1 MQLLTKFLLM
11 NISIQFLGAVGT
23 VTGSKYL
30 LTIGSKKI
38 MVDCGMFQGL
48 KELRLRN
55 WQSLPIDVSEVDAVL
70 ITHAHIDHIGYLPRL
85 HREGFRGQV
94 ICTQATKSLMRIML
108 LDSAKLQEEEAE
120 FAARKGYSKH
130 NPPEPLYKTEDVDA
144 LLPLVRGYEYNTN
157 IEVLPGMEILFRY
170 AGHILGAASIE
181 MLVRGDTQTKKIVF
195 SGDLGRYNNPILYD
209 PATIT
214 EADVLLIES
223 TYGDKENPADHPE
236 DTLAAII
243 NETVEKGGSVVI
255 PAFAV
260 GRSQAIL
267 HYLQKLENAHK
278 IPVLPIYLDSP
289 MAVTV
294 SDLYAEH
301 LDSHKLP
308 LDHSDNDI
316 FFLKDLHYIEKSEQ
330 SKQLNSIKHPVII
343 ISASGMCEG
352 GRIVHHLFHRLPHE
366 KDTLL
371 LVGYQAEGTRGRRI
385 LNGEP
390 EIRMFGQEVPV
401 RCRVEYINGLSGH
414 ADRGELLRWL
424 SSFTKEPKR
433 TFIVHGEP
441 EAAQAFA
448 HTLRDKMDWHPIIP
462 KYLES
467 FTLFE
472 GI

>member
-1 MQLLTKFLLM
+1 MDV
-11 NISIQFLGAVGT
+11 SIQFLGAVGT

-30 LTIGSKKI
+30 LTIGSTKI
-38 MVDCGMFQGL
+38 LIDCGMFQGL

-55 WQSLPIDVSEVDAVL
+55 WQSLPVDVTDIDVVL

-85 HREGFRGQV
+85 YREGFRGNV
-94 ICTQATKSLMRIML
+94 ICTQATKALMRIML

-130 NPPEPLYKTEDVDA
+130 PKPEPLYTTDDVNA
-144 LLPLVRGYEYNTN
+144 LLPLVRGYEFNTSVG
-157 IEVLPGMEILFRY
+157 VLSGVEILFRY

-181 MLVRGDTQTKKIVF
+181 MTVKGDTQSKKIVF

-209 PATIT
+209 PATISD
-214 EADVLLIES
+214 ADVLLVES
-223 TYGDKENPADHPE
+223 TYGDKDNAVDHPE
-236 DTLAAII
+236 DKLAEII
-243 NETVEKGGSVVI
+243 NETIAKGGCIVI

-267 HYLQKLENAHK
+267 HYLQKLENAGK

-294 SDLYAEH
+294 SGLYAQH

-316 FFLKDLHYIEKSEQ
+316 FFLKDLNYVEKAEQ
-330 SKQLNSIKHPVII
+330 SKQLNNINSRAII

-352 GRIVHHLFHRLPHE
+352 GRIVHHLYHRLPRPN
-366 KDTLL
+366 DTLL
-371 LVGYQAEGTRGRRI
+371 LVGYQAAGTRGRRI

-390 EIRMFGQEVPV
+390 EIRMFGQNVPV

-414 ADRGELLRWL
+414 ADRSELLRWL
-424 SSFTKEPKR
+424 SSFTKTPKR

-448 HTLRDKMDWHPIIP
+448 STLKEKMGWPSAIP
-462 KYLES
+462 AYLEN
-467 FTLFE
+467 FVLFE